1 MATSTYDDSERFRRL
16 STLGRIGWWEADFSS
31 KQYLC
36 SEYVCN
42 LFGVE
47 GDTLSFEDFYQMIRE
62 DYRVRIAHE
71 FAFAQNLDVYEQTFP
86 INSAEGVVWIHSR
99 VGYKERLPN
108 GEPTKTFGVLQRVEA
123 PEDEREKTAAQRVND
138 LLYRQNSIS
147 HSLFRFLKDE
157 EMGSGIYEILRDILD
172 FFHGGRVY
180 IFEYDEDYQYQ
191 DCTYEVVTP
200 GVAPEIDVLQKL
212 PTECIPWW
220 TEQIMKQT
228 PILLESLNQ
237 LPEEAFGE
245 YEVLSKQNIKSLMVV
260 PLVTEHQVWGYMG
273 VDLVDRHVLWSNEDY
288 QWLSSLANI
297 VGICIELRKAKD
309 DAVRERSFLGN
320 LFRYMPLGYVRMSI
334 VRDKEDKPCDYRV
347 TDANQILS
355 DFLGTEVSEYVG
367 KLASTFYSDVTS
379 KLELLIE
386 ILETGLHKELDLCFE
401 RSGRLCHVV
410 MYSPEKNEVVA
421 LFLDTTETIQA
432 HQALDRS
439 EKLFRNIFTNIPAG
453 VEIYDKDGY
462 MVDINNED
470 MEIFGVRDKSDVIG
484 VNLFMNPNLPPQL
497 VERIR
502 TEDSVD
508 FRLDYS
514 FERTPGYYSAAKNG
528 VINLYTKVSKIYDS
542 KGNFTGYAF
551 INIDNTE
558 RIDALSRICD
568 FENFF
573 LLISDYAKVG
583 YAKLNL
589 LDRKGYAIKQWYKN
603 MGEDEN
609 TPLADVVGVYGKMH
623 PDDRKRML
631 DFFRKARAGEAK
643 DFKGEMRVER
653 PGEKTVWNWVRT
665 NVVVNL
671 YDPENGQI
679 ELIGIN
685 YDITELKE
693 TETKLIEAKEKAEMA
708 DRLKSAFLANMSHE
722 IRTPLNAIVGFSS
735 LMAESEDVEE
745 KLQYMAIVEE
755 NNDLLLQLISDILD
769 LSKIEAGTFDFVE
782 KELDVNLLCEDIVRA
797 MKMKVKPGVEIIFDR
812 HLPECQIVSDRNR
825 LNQVIANFV
834 NNAIKFTSTGS
845 IRVGYEQIDE
855 THLRFYVTDTGIGIE
870 PERQAEIFDRFVKL
884 NTFVHGT
891 GLGLSISRSIIEQ
904 LGGEIGV
911 DSEVGKGSCFWFVLP
926 ICDK

>member
-42 LFGVE
+42 LFGIE

-653 PGEKTVWNWVRT
+653 PGEKNVWNWVRT

-693 TETKLIEAKEKAEMA
+693 TETKLIEAKEKAEMT